1 MDDLDEA
8 VVRLLE
14 IDGRLPYGVIAKR
27 VGLSRAAVSAR
38 AHRLIHTA
46 QLEVRG
52 AVHPV
57 VLGQHV
63 LGYARIEVR
72 ESATVVARHVAARA
86 DVPFVSVVTGCR
98 SVIAELR
105 CTTSSAFQA
114 TLDHIRSHEFATSV
128 TTLGYDEIVR
138 DVVGP
143 VGAVGATVDA
153 LDLELLRHLQVDGRL
168 TYVDLAAR
176 VGLTPAGVRRR
187 VLALIDARVLRIG
200 ATVRLTGRDHYVAMD
215 VAVRVSKP
223 REIVAAAIHQRCA
236 PVFLAYT
243 TGDVDVLL
251 TLRGLSVEQLSTTVD
266 AIRSVPGVEYTDTWM
281 YLTIVKEDYVAAVPT
296 HLGETRTG

>member
-46 QLEVRG
+46 QLEIRG
-52 AVHPV
+52 AVHPI

-63 LGYARIEVR
+63 LGYATIEVR
-72 ESATVVARHVAARA
+72 ESAAVVARHVAARS
-86 DVPFVSVVTGCR
+86 DVPFVSVVTGRR
-98 SVIAELR
+98 SVVAELR
-105 CTTSSAFQA
+105 CTTSAAFQE
-114 TLDHIRSHEFATSV
+114 TLDHIRSHEFVTSV
-128 TTLGYDEIVR
+128 TTLVYDEIVR

-143 VGAVGATVDA
+143 VGAVNATVDA
-153 LDLELLRHLQVDGRL
+153 LDLVLLRYLQADGRT
-168 TYVDLAAR
+168 TYVDLAGR

-187 VLALIDARVLRIG
+187 VLALIDGKVLRVG

-215 VAVRVSKP
+215 VGVRVSRP
-223 REIVAAAIHQRCA
+223 REHVAAVIARRCA
-236 PVFLAYT
+236 PVFTAFT

-251 TLRGLSVEQLSTTVD
+251 TLRGSSIEQLSNKID

-281 YLTIVKEDYVAAVPT
+281 YLNIVKEDYVAPVPASAC
-296 HLGETRTG
+296 ERQ